1 MNTKLPKWAE
11 KVAWAGIGLMGLIAL
26 STFFR
31 RGEDLAEIR
40 AKGRERLDSI
50 DRMVA
55 DQKAR
60 DDQKHAKLQ
69 ALKNAGLDDF
79 KSFFREGFGD
89 AYWFGSVKE
98 ITQSN
103 GILQIWTSLS
113 ANDKTESS
121 TIDQVAAG
129 YARTDRGKWV
139 SSIVVKDKDSRNLTE
154 HFNIR

>member
-1 MNTKLPKWAE
+1 
-11 KVAWAGIGLMGLIAL
+11 MGGESGVGRNWVDGADCIID
-26 STFFR
+26 FFR